1 MQFLLILTLYK
12 LLRIISYHYEVITRG
27 YSAVQ
32 LLHKADT
39 VRTKIYLEFKQEI
52 SDLQTKVSEL
62 IQRDKFV
69 TELIND
75 NHTQNNS
82 KQCEFLEIS
91 IQNLKTK
98 VNFIDNKSR
107 ANNVL
112 INNVVEKPTENA
124 IQLITKVNKRQPQH
138 SSRQLTPRPQSPSAL
153 LVTWPVLSPVS
164 MNKCPS
170 KQYYRQLTPRAT
182 CPSEFSADTNFP
194 SKRSHHSALQPLPSS
209 PPPSPATSSQVVD
222 TPCSFASVS
231 L

>member
-1 MQFLLILTLYK
+1 MKSLP
-12 LLRIISYHYEVITRG
+12 EVIA
-27 YSAVQ
+27 AVQ

-69 TELIND
+69 TQLIND

-91 IQNLKTK
+91 IQNLKNR

-112 INNVVEKPTENA
+112 INNVVEKSTENA

-138 SSRQLTPRPQSPSAL
+138 SDRSPTVPQGSTRYLACAVPCLYEQVSIKA
-153 LVTWPVLSPVS
+153 VL
-164 MNKCPS
+164 
-170 KQYYRQLTPRAT
+170 
-182 CPSEFSADTNFP
+182 
-194 SKRSHHSALQPLPSS
+194 
-209 PPPSPATSSQVVD
+209 
-222 TPCSFASVS
+222 
-231 L
+231 